1 MDESTDLF
9 VSELYEKAKNLT
21 VRGREE
27 IHRSAFPRKQIVSS
41 DMLALTQG
49 GRAAPHQIVMSD
61 VAALNEPSAVADE
74 FEAIARQAGTHLARR
89 KRQTNGQRATTS
101 HIFIGHGRSAAWREL
116 KDFICER
123 LKLPYDEFNRV
134 STAGIATTQRLNEML
149 TSAAFAFLVLTA
161 EDETSDGKQQA
172 RMNVIHELGLF
183 QGRLGFGRA
192 IILLED
198 GCEEFSNIHG
208 LGQIR
213 FPKGNI
219 RDSFEKL
226 REVLEREGILVH

>member
-1 MDESTDLF
+1 
-9 VSELYEKAKNLT
+9 
-21 VRGREE
+21 
-27 IHRSAFPRKQIVSS
+27 
-41 DMLALTQG
+41 
-49 GRAAPHQIVMSD
+49 
-61 VAALNEPSAVADE
+61 
-74 FEAIARQAGTHLARR
+74 
-89 KRQTNGQRATTS
+89 
-101 HIFIGHGRSAAWREL
+101 
-116 KDFICER
+116 
-123 LKLPYDEFNRV
+123 LPYDEFNRV

-149 TSAAFAFLVLTA
+149 TSAAFAFLLLTA